1 MCRGKKSFAAA
12 QNGAVYIDEKS
23 FALIRRSLLDCAAPR
38 HAARG
43 GVALISSTR
52 RKVRRCF
59 ADKVSG
65 SKSSAT
71 PCRRDHRGDAL
82 RIASMPNAAAQ
93 KSRQRIA
100 DAVIKVTLSVLLCRY
115 NQFGDAES
123 GKVSF
128 VASTKARSCAVNSA
142 IFASFSAAP
151 ANFAASQS
159 ASQVCSCSECA

>member
-1 MCRGKKSFAAA
+1 MCRSKKSFAAA
-12 QNGAVYIDEKS
+12 PNGAVYIDEKS
-23 FALIRRSLLDCAAPR
+23 FALISRSLRNCAALR
-38 HAARG
+38 HTGRG

-52 RKVRRCF
+52 RKVRRYF
-59 ADKVSG
+59 ADKASG

-82 RIASMPNAAAQ
+82 RIASMTNAAAQ
-93 KSRQRIA
+93 KSRQRLA
-100 DAVIKVTLSVLLCRY
+100 DAVIKVTMTALPCRY
-115 NQFGDAES
+115 NQRGTAER

-142 IFASFSAAP
+142 ISALFSAAP